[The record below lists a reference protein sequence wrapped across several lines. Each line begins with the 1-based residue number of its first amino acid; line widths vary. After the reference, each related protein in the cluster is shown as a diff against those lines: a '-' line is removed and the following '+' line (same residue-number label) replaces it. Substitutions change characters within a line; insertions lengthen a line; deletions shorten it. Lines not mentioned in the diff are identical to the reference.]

1 MNDELERRIDEKDVW
16 TFKDCLGLASE
27 FSTKTRFVVATV
39 LARGKEYIDGGD
51 SASVTRQAKSKD

>member
-16 TFKDCLGLASE
+16 TFRDCLGLASE

-51 SASVTRQAKSKD
+51 SGRAVKQAKPD